1 MKMINNYVLIAAL
14 AISVTL
20 TGCTKSKTVKIE
32 VSPIQ
37 RQALN
42 LPSPDQV
49 MQDPVYWMALAR
61 KAPPGS
67 KGSIEHFWQ
76 QLEKSGASTAVAL
89 SPAEFRKIKN
99 NNARLR
105 KYILQQKAI
114 IRAYRKYYEA
124 NK

>member
-1 MKMINNYVLIAAL
+1 MIKNYAWIAAL

-20 TGCTKSKTVKIE
+20 TGCTKSKTIKIE

-37 RQALN
+37 RQQLN

-49 MQDPVYWMALAR
+49 MQDPIYWMALAR
-61 KAPPGS
+61 KAPAGS

-76 QLEKSGASTAVAL
+76 ELEKSGASAAVAL
-89 SPAEFRKIKN
+89 SPAEFRKLKN

-105 KYILQQKAI
+105 KFILQQKSI
-114 IRAYRKYYEA
+114 IRAYKKYYAE